1 MPASFTKP
9 RLVVLLAFE
18 GVALLDL
25 AGPLEAF
32 TVATALRAPG
42 APPPY
47 RAIVASTAGGPVRT
61 TTGLAVCA
69 EPLAALDD
77 EAIDT
82 LIVPGSGPPEA
93 PAVPPDLVAWLARR
107 APRVRRT
114 CAVCTGAFLLAAAGL
129 LDGRRAAT
137 HWRSA
142 PLLAERHPRVRVDA
156 DSVYLRDGSIWTS
169 AGISAGIDLALA
181 LVEEDLGHRAAM
193 AVARQLVV
201 FLKRPGG
208 QSQFSAPLAAQ
219 AAEGGTFADLHA
231 WMADRLAGDLR
242 VERLAAQAGM
252 SPRTFARAYTAALGQ
267 TPAKVVAAMRLEAAC
282 QAVAG
287 TDLPLKRI
295 AHQCGF
301 GDEQNLRRTFLRRLG
316 VGPLEY
322 RERFSGNARARGR
335 K

>member
-1 MPASFTKP
+1 MPTTFARS
-9 RLVVLLAFE
+9 RLVVLVAFE
-18 GVALLDL
+18 GVALLDV

-32 TVATALRAPG
+32 TVAAGLRAPG

-47 RAIVASTAGGPVRT
+47 RTVVASTAGGPVRT
-61 TTGLAVCA
+61 TTGLGIDAA
-69 EPLAALDD
+69 PLATLDG
-77 EAIDT
+77 EPVDT

-93 PAVPPDLVAWLARR
+93 PAAPPALVAWLARS
-107 APRVRRT
+107 APRARRT

-137 HWRSA
+137 HWRAA
-142 PLLAERHPRVRVDA
+142 PVLAERYPRVRVDA
-156 DSVYLRDGSIWTS
+156 ESIYLRDGAIWTS
-169 AGISAGIDLALA
+169 AGVSAGVDLALA
-181 LVEEDLGHRAAM
+181 LIEEDLGHRAAM

-231 WMADRLAGDLR
+231 WMADHLSGDLR

-252 SPRTFARAYTAALGQ
+252 SPRTFARAYAAALGE
-267 TPAKVVAAMRLEAAC
+267 TPARTVAAMRLEAAC
-282 QAVAG
+282 QALAG
-287 TDLPLKRI
+287 TTLPLKRI

-301 GDEQNLRRTFLRRLG
+301 GDEQNLRRAFQRRLG

-322 RERFSGNARARGR
+322 RERFAPSGRARGR

>member
-1 MPASFTKP
+1 MPASFTRP

-32 TVATALRAPG
+32 TVAATLRAPG

-47 RAIVASTAGGPVRT
+47 RAVVASTAGGPLRT
-61 TTGLAVCA
+61 TTGLAVGA
-69 EPLAALDD
+69 EPLATLDD

-82 LIVPGSGPPEA
+82 LIVPGSGPPED

-156 DSVYLRDGSIWTS
+156 DSIYLRDGAIWTS
-169 AGISAGIDLALA
+169 AGISAGIDLTLA

-219 AAEGGTFADLHA
+219 AAESGTFADLHA

-301 GDEQNLRRTFLRRLG
+301 GDEQNLRRAFQRRLG

-322 RERFSGNARARGR
+322 RERFAGSARARGR